1 MSKRDGYEPGMP
13 VPQAR
18 LQYCVTAAPPD
29 SGGATSTVSQLMIA
43 SHGA

>member
-1 MSKRDGYEPGMP
+1 MSKREGYEPGMP